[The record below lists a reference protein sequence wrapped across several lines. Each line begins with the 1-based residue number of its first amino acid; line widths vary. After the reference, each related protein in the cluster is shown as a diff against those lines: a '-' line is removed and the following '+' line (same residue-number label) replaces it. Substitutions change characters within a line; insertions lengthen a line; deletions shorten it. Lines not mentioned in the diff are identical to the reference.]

1 MLKLL
6 QNTGMTALRLPAI
19 FLGAMALLV
28 LTSAMPIAP
37 ASAQVPAD
45 MLRLDPPQPSN
56 DSAKLA
62 QDQRPKVRA
71 AYARSRKTQAHDV
84 QAH

>member
-6 QNTGMTALRLPAI
+6 QNTGMTAPRLPAI
-19 FLGAMALLV
+19 VLGAMALVV
-28 LTSAMPIAP
+28 LTSAMPITP

-56 DSAKLA
+56 AGPQVA
-62 QDQRPKVRA
+62 TDQRAKVRS